1 MAWWEKPIRGGVRKV
16 LNVATNI
23 YFSKIEV
30 RGLKNL
36 QTAGTKT
43 GAIFAGNHPSGLVDP
58 MVIMSAVN
66 LPMSSIAKHSLFST
80 PIISTFV
87 RAMKAVPVM
96 QPYDPGLPPD
106 QQATAEERKTM
117 NEQMFSTVQQRLVD
131 EGFNIVIFP
140 EGTCHST
147 PQIKQM
153 RMGTARMTL
162 QIAASGG
169 PRIPVIPVGLSYSVP
184 SGASFRAKVLVDFG
198 KPIEVTD
205 EMLARYTSGDPEE
218 KLLVE
223 EKLMKRVERHLRHV
237 TIRVPDWTVLLS
249 EFCKKE
255 ARGPPVYSLLE
266 NEGKDDSVFH
276 VPGGKTRGKLKQ
288 RIEEATAL
296 TTTRKQQVSVRIGR
310 GGGGDNSN
318 HHHHHHHHHHN
329 GQEQPIFYS
338 RVEQESSN
346 DARKRKKAKETA
358 VAYTPAVP
366 QVLQRQ
372 AARNA
377 FFSIQGF
384 DNAPR
389 DWELLNMIH
398 ICRSLYIETSK
409 NVTLAQYASLTR
421 NFMRVVLERLSDPM
435 VQKLWKELREYRQK
449 LDELGVTDKYIRKF
463 VKFDLDQDGDVT
475 VKEQMRSELS
485 LVLQQNRL
493 ELAKQAVLVPLGVI
507 GNVIHAP
514 VIILSKYL
522 GVKMGVSDTRD
533 GGAPSDNESMDGKDL
548 SVVATMEMLG
558 GLVGLAMLY
567 PSIAVATMVLTPL
580 SPLVTVSCVAM
591 SGYAMALGQP
601 VEVFVRNIKAA
612 QKMHSSKH
620 STQLI
625 SDLKQRR
632 EDLQRGLRSF
642 ADLHA
647 PDDMKGWWRD
657 PESYVQGLKLQQIEA
672 ERQWLSR
679 HQRVTPDLIEAA
691 NLNVFTIPLKRNL
704 RHPLERAV
712 LTSKTEPGNTKALFW
727 LSGRNDAFYHIH
739 ILDRLLA
746 TGFDLYALDLRR
758 CGRAKYDTSGTEVT
772 PELYAHDTFDFGEY
786 NEEID
791 AVLKFLKNPGRL
803 PANQVVHEGGCGKV
817 YDSIVCYA
825 HSTGGLVAASYGAR
839 GSKNSGAWRGAIDG
853 YIFNSPFLEFNLP
866 WYQNGLVQHADL
878 VDPERIISQG
888 GADSLYSRKLYQNY
902 GFHVPEHKS
911 LKELHVTAGW
921 LAAVTDVQKNLV
933 QGKLRLPPNK
943 PTLVLSTSAD
953 EVLSQEHIQQR
964 IPFLSADP
972 NEEKQPIDK
981 AIWENGVVERR
992 IGTDDKNQSAHDVLA
1007 ASPSRVAE
1015 AMNHIDR
1022 WLGVNFP

>member
-1 MAWWEKPIRGGVRKV
+1 MNRVSQAPSVGDTTVMKAMCRRAAFLLASSFHTSCREMFDCLVAYQNNGGGNSSVVRWSSETALQYMHCIVLHGSVDKWTELRRVLNQGGESGESSNNGSTTNNQGNHMLYQAIRVCDDVDVLCSLLMVHQTNVEPSDDEKELEKNQEGHGGAKTSVTDPIVSLKDPIVLQVVKELCTKQRQEESKRSKNDDWWLTETLLGWQMCNNTGHDNNNEGNHNNTQERKNRLKVMLRSELRQKLAACGVGLMMSYHNQQWTSTPVHDSVASVVESLECVRKIV
-16 LNVATNI
+16 VA
-23 YFSKIEV
+23 
-30 RGLKNL
+30 
-36 QTAGTKT
+36 
-43 GAIFAGNHPSGLVDP
+43 
-58 MVIMSAVN
+58 
-66 LPMSSIAKHSLFST
+66 
-80 PIISTFV
+80 
-87 RAMKAVPVM
+87 
-96 QPYDPGLPPD
+96 
-106 QQATAEERKTM
+106 
-117 NEQMFSTVQQRLVD
+117 
-131 EGFNIVIFP
+131 
-140 EGTCHST
+140 
-147 PQIKQM
+147 
-153 RMGTARMTL
+153 
-162 QIAASGG
+162 
-169 PRIPVIPVGLSYSVP
+169 
-184 SGASFRAKVLVDFG
+184 
-198 KPIEVTD
+198 
-205 EMLARYTSGDPEE
+205 
-218 KLLVE
+218 
-223 EKLMKRVERHLRHV
+223 
-237 TIRVPDWTVLLS
+237 
-249 EFCKKE
+249 
-255 ARGPPVYSLLE
+255 
-266 NEGKDDSVFH
+266 
-276 VPGGKTRGKLKQ
+276 
-288 RIEEATAL
+288 
-296 TTTRKQQVSVRIGR
+296 
-310 GGGGDNSN
+310 SN
-318 HHHHHHHHHHN
+318 HHHHHHHNN

-377 FFSIQGF
+377 FFSMQGF

-691 NLNVFTIPLKRNL
+691 NLNVFTVPLKRNL